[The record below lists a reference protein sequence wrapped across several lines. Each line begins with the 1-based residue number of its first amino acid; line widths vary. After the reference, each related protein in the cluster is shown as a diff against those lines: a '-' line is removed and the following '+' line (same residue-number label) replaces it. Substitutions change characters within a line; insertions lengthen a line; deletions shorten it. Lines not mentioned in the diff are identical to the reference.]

1 MTTWTYGNTTLATY
15 GKVVVINDYLSSP
28 ARRGNNMVIPFHHG
42 SIFVKKFYDER
53 IMTFGI
59 AVTAASLTALEAV
72 FDAMRAKF
80 APLTEQ
86 VLKAT
91 MTDAT
96 VREANAIVNGAIQV
110 EPITSTFAKVVVEF
124 SLARP
129 FFRSDTAIASTVA
142 TIDADNHDLDVDNTG
157 TIEERDPTIILTG
170 PLNDVVIT
178 NTTNGLVLTYTGDI
192 PAGSHV
198 DIYTS
203 AYGGYVAYLD
213 DGSPPLVNVLGNITH
228 TGDTAFMVF
237 NVGVNHLHIHS
248 DVTTTGTVEVTFN
261 APYA

>member
-1 MTTWTYGNTTLATY
+1 MTTWTYGNTTLTTY
-15 GKVVVINDYLSSP
+15 GKVTLINDYLSSP
-28 ARRGNNMVIPFHHG
+28 ARRGNNMVIPFRHG
-42 SIFVKKFYDER
+42 NIFVKKFYDER

-86 VLKAT
+86 VLQAT

-129 FFRSDTAIASTVA
+129 FFRSNTAIASTIA
-142 TIDADNHDLDVDNTG
+142 TIDADNHDLVVDNTG

-178 NTTNGLVLTYTGDI
+178 NTTNGLTLTWTGDLAD
-192 PAGSHV
+192 AGHHV
-198 DIYTS
+198 DISTNSTGEYI
-203 AYGGYVAYLD
+203 ALLD
-213 DGSPPLVNVLGNITH
+213 NSTNEIGNVTH
-228 TGDTAFMVF
+228 TGDTALMVF

-248 DVTTTGTVEVTFN
+248 DVTTTGTVEVTFKP
-261 APYA
+261 PYA